1 MTRPIFLIGF
11 MACGKTAVGRRLAH
25 NLKRHLIDLDHK
37 IERRAGRRVHEIIR
51 LEGEE
56 AFRIME
62 SAELNAAAGRTNAV
76 IATGGGV
83 VMRVENRALMD
94 RSGPTIWLDL
104 PFDECWRRIK
114 RDRTV
119 RPLAPTQE
127 AAMTR
132 WNERRD
138 LYAQSKLRIEL
149 DGSESAESIADQIIE
164 RLGK

>member
-1 MTRPIFLIGF
+1 

-25 NLKRHLIDLDHK
+25 NLQRHLIDLDHK
-37 IERRAGRRVHEIIR
+37 IERRAGRRIHEIIR

-62 SAELNAAAGRTNAV
+62 SAELNAAAGRANAI
-76 IATGGGV
+76 IATGGGI
-83 VMRVENRALMD
+83 VMRPENRTLMD
-94 RSGPTIWLDL
+94 RSGPTIWLDV
-104 PFDECWRRIK
+104 PFDECWTRIN

-119 RPLAPTQE
+119 RPLAPTRD

-138 LYAQSKLRIEL
+138 LYCQCKLRIEL
-149 DGSESAESIADQIIE
+149 VGSESAESIAEQIIE
-164 RLGK
+164 RLAGIEFKL